1 MALVW
6 FKGLFKKEEPI
17 DSPDIEKQQKK
28 LIVDEYLKHLKKNWK
43 NIEDVLFWKE
53 AWISSGVYA
62 AITVLF
68 WKLISFRLQRL
79 ALVTCFVSAACMLEH
94 VRRQLQEK
102 FNFVSKKERK
112 SLSFSYNDVVLFIV
126 DSWIYLELQYEY
138 LMKMKSKSDSKFAAA
153 VGVLVAVP
161 FTILLY
167 IPTIQLL
174 FITVSMLYHWPIL
187 NYVGVLDALLA
198 KLKKLGQPALI
209 HWENSQ
215 TKRKRACSKP
225 AIVQSPFRRRYSHD
239 SDVEFSLDKSAY
251 NALDHSEQS
260 QESQHNSEDDKFLPK
275 QDRVQ
280 FVSTASQD
288 DTASDL
294 DDYLPSEVYQ
304 LPSEMPSMSHFDSLM
319 EPLDDEFY
327 KGLNFADFSLR
338 VPANDSDDTDD
349 EVEDLPMD
357 TSTVRRRYTPHAT
370 HRRTA
375 RVKEPPNSSTPNTF
389 QQDGQP
395 SAIRQGTGQPG
406 ADEQDYEFLDQSE
419 LDEYSEEELRAAENR
434 LSPEYAI
441 PRDLIGGVVEYSKA
455 GADAVSALL
464 GYSDGKTKDE

>member
-1 MALVW
+1 M
-6 FKGLFKKEEPI
+6 KI
-17 DSPDIEKQQKK
+17 
-28 LIVDEYLKHLKKNWK
+28 
-43 NIEDVLFWKE
+43 
-53 AWISSGVYA
+53 
-62 AITVLF
+62 
-68 WKLISFRLQRL
+68 RL
-79 ALVTCFVSAACMLEH
+79 
-94 VRRQLQEK
+94 
-102 FNFVSKKERK
+102 
-112 SLSFSYNDVVLFIV
+112 
-126 DSWIYLELQYEY
+126 
-138 LMKMKSKSDSKFAAA
+138 KSDSKFAAA

-167 IPTIQLL
+167 VPTIQLL

-187 NYVGVLDALLA
+187 NYVGVLDVLVT
-198 KLKKLGQPALI
+198 KLKKLGQPVLI

-215 TKRKRACSKP
+215 TKRKRICSKP
-225 AIVQSPFRRRYSHD
+225 SINPSPFRRRYSHD

-251 NALDHSEQS
+251 NTLDQSSEQS
-260 QESQHNSEDDKFLPK
+260 QESQQNSEEEKFLPK

-280 FVSTASQD
+280 FASTALQD

-294 DDYLPSEVYQ
+294 DEYLPSEVYQ

-327 KGLNFADFSLR
+327 KGLNFADYSLR
-338 VPANDSDDTDD
+338 VPANNYDDTTDD

-357 TSTVRRRYTPHAT
+357 SSTIRRRHTPHT
-370 HRRTA
+370 MHRRTA
-375 RVKEPPNSSTPNTF
+375 RVTEPPNSSTPNTF

-395 SAIRQGTGQPG
+395 GAIRQGTGQPG
-406 ADEQDYEFLDQSE
+406 ADEQDYEFLEQSE

-434 LSPEYAI
+434 LAPEYAI

-464 GYSDGKTKDE
+464 GYSDGKTKDD